1 MQAHVVFGP
10 VTTTA
15 THAPS
20 STGPALHWS
29 PRLWGALFLLCGVL
43 FLDGLDLS
51 MVGVAL
57 PSIRASLGMST
68 ESLQWVLSGYVLG
81 YGGFLLLG
89 GRTADLIGR
98 RRTLLIALSV
108 FTVASLLGGLVNDP
122 ALLIAARFIKGMSAA
137 FTAPASL
144 SMITTTF
151 REGEQRN
158 KALSIYTA
166 FGASGFSSG
175 LILGGLMTE
184 VGWRWT
190 FLLPVPIAAGIVLA
204 GLRLF
209 PRDNG
214 PELQHRSYD
223 ILGALVST
231 AALLLLVYT
240 VTSAPQVGW
249 ASARTL
255 GSFAL
260 SAALIAAFVVIE
272 RRVKHPLLRLG
283 IFRNRSV
290 ISSNVVAMTVF
301 GAYSAFQFIVTLY
314 MQSLLHW
321 SPIEMALAL
330 LPMGVIVAFGGSRVG
345 GLVNRIGA
353 PRVVLL
359 GLTSFVIGYVLFLRI
374 SEHPNY
380 AATILPSMLLL
391 GIGFALAFPALNIQ
405 ATNGVSDAEQGLA
418 SGLVQTA
425 FQVGGAIALAVITAV
440 ITAGSGSGTGIG
452 QILGAYRSGL
462 TVATGIAA
470 AGFVAAVALG
480 ALSSKYNKVGEISEP
495 GTEAVEPASSRT
507 DLDAEAA
514 RLATESEA
522 TV

>member
-1 MQAHVVFGP
+1 MHLHVAFDL

-15 THAPS
+15 THASS
-20 STGPALHWS
+20 STGPATRWS

-57 PSIRASLGMST
+57 PSIRSSLGMST

-98 RRTLLIALSV
+98 RKTLLIALSV

-122 ALLIAARFIKGMSAA
+122 ALLIGARFIKGMSAA

-151 REGEQRN
+151 HEGEQRN

-209 PRDNG
+209 PRDSADSG
-214 PELQHRSYD
+214 PELAHRSYD
-223 ILGALVST
+223 VLGALVST

-240 VTSAPQVGW
+240 VTSAPDAGW

-255 GSFAL
+255 GGFAL
-260 SAALIAAFVVIE
+260 SAVLIAAFVVIE
-272 RRVKHPLLRLG
+272 RRVRHPLLRLG

-290 ISSNVVAMTVF
+290 ISSNLVAMTVF
-301 GAYSAFQFIVTLY
+301 GAYSGFQFIVTLY
-314 MQSLLHW
+314 MQSLLRW
-321 SPIEMALAL
+321 SPIEMALAM
-330 LPMGVIVAFGGSRVG
+330 LPLGLIVAFGGSRVG
-345 GLVNRIGA
+345 GLVSRIGA

-359 GLTSFVIGYVLFLRI
+359 GLLSFVIGYVLFLRI
-374 SEHPNY
+374 NEHPNY

-405 ATNGVSDAEQGLA
+405 ATNGVSDSEQGLA

-440 ITAGSGSGTGIG
+440 ITAGGSASTGTAG
-452 QILGAYRSGL
+452 ILGAYRSGL

-470 AGFVAAVALG
+470 AGFVVAVALG
-480 ALSSKYNKVGEISEP
+480 ALRSRYNKVGEVVAEP
-495 GTEAVEPASSRT
+495 VVIEDGESIEE
-507 DLDAEAA
+507 EAA
-514 RLATESEA
+514 RLAADSGA
-522 TV
+522 NVA

>member
-1 MQAHVVFGP
+1 
-10 VTTTA
+10 
-15 THAPS
+15 
-20 STGPALHWS
+20 
-29 PRLWGALFLLCGVL
+29 
-43 FLDGLDLS
+43 

-57 PSIRASLGMST
+57 PSIRTSLGMST

-98 RRTLLIALSV
+98 RRALLIALSV
-108 FTVASLLGGLVNDP
+108 FTVASLLGGIVNDP
-122 ALLIAARFIKGMSAA
+122 ALLIAARFIKGVSAA

-214 PELQHRSYD
+214 PELEHRSYD
-223 ILGALVST
+223 VFGALVST

-240 VTSAPQVGW
+240 VTSAPDAGW

-255 GSFAL
+255 GGFAL
-260 SAALIAAFVVIE
+260 SVVLIAAFIVIE

-301 GAYSAFQFIVTLY
+301 GAYSGFQFIVTLY
-314 MQSLLHW
+314 MQSLLRW

-359 GLTSFVIGYVLFLRI
+359 GLLSFVIGYVLFLRI
-374 SEHPNY
+374 GEHPNY
-380 AATILPSMLLL
+380 ATTILPSMLLL

-405 ATNGVSDAEQGLA
+405 ATNGVSDSEQGLA

-440 ITAGSGSGTGIG
+440 ITAGSGTATGTE
-452 QILGAYRSGL
+452 QVLGAYRSGL

-470 AGFVAAVALG
+470 AGFVVAIALG
-480 ALSSKYNKVGEISEP
+480 ALRGRYNKIGEVEQVTAAP
-495 GTEAVEPASSRT
+495 VVEADDGLA
-507 DLDAEAA
+507 AEAA
-514 RLATESEA
+514 RLAAESEA
-522 TV
+522 AV

>member
-1 MQAHVVFGP
+1 

-15 THAPS
+15 THASS
-20 STGPALHWS
+20 STGPALRWS

-57 PSIRASLGMST
+57 PSIRVSLGMST

-98 RRTLLIALSV
+98 RQTLLIALSV

-204 GLRLF
+204 GLKLF
-209 PRDNG
+209 PRDKG

-240 VTSAPQVGW
+240 VTSAPDAGW
-249 ASARTL
+249 TSPRTL

-260 SAALIAAFVVIE
+260 SIVLIAAFVFIE
-272 RRVKHPLLRLG
+272 GRVKHPLLRLG

-290 ISSNVVAMTVF
+290 ISSNLVAMTVF
-301 GAYSAFQFIVTLY
+301 GAYSGFQFIGTLY
-314 MQSLLHW
+314 MQSLLRW
-321 SPIEMALAL
+321 SPLTMALAF
-330 LPMGVIVAFGGSRVG
+330 LPLGVIVAFGGSRVG

-359 GLTSFVIGYVLFLRI
+359 GLVSFTIGYVLFLRI
-374 SEHPNY
+374 NEHPDY
-380 AATILPSMLLL
+380 ATTILPSMLLL

-405 ATNGVSDAEQGLA
+405 ATNGVSDSEQGLA

-440 ITAGSGSGTGIG
+440 ITAGGGASSNTAD
-452 QILGAYRSGL
+452 ILGGYRSGL

-470 AGFVAAVALG
+470 AGFVVAVALG
-480 ALSSKYNKVGEISEP
+480 ALRSRYNKVGEVDVE
-495 GTEAVEPASSRT
+495 TETDDLAELETESVE
-507 DLDAEAA
+507 AEAA
-514 RLATESEA
+514 RLAREAQA
-522 TV
+522 TVS